1 MYDFCYRNGFVFD
14 PETESFIK
22 KDLYVKGGFIA
33 ASEEDWDC
41 LLYTSILLTVCPM
54 RFYWRRL

>member
-22 KDLYVKGGFIA
+22 KDLYLSLIH
-33 ASEEDWDC
+33 
-41 LLYTSILLTVCPM
+41 I
-54 RFYWRRL
+54 